1 MPAKNSRDPLSTDL
15 TIPAPS
21 LSYRPS
27 TPKNCQLGIGLIG
40 AGAIT
45 ESHLQ
50 AYKNAGYQVLAIASR
65 SRERAEARRD
75 QFFPK
80 AKIYT
85 DYRHLLDDP
94 AIRIADIA
102 TATAFRAPI
111 ITDALHA
118 GKDVLSQ
125 KPLALSL
132 QEATH
137 LAQLANSLGRRLAV
151 NQNGLWSPHQAY
163 IRAAIHAQIIGEVS
177 SVDFSVDWDHHW
189 ICGTPFESLPQLI
202 LADFA
207 IHWFDFAT
215 HFFGDRPA
223 LQVFASTAHAPN
235 QRARPPFLAQ
245 ALVQFER
252 GQASFTFNAATPFGP
267 EDRTTVIGSA
277 GTIRSVGPSLLSQ
290 KVTLYTAAGSSSPS
304 LEGCWF
310 PDGFQGAMA
319 ELLSAIEEDR
329 EPIHSANH
337 NLRTLAL
344 TFAAVESAETGLPIR
359 LSTPSLPP
367 SDPLTLP
374 AKISPPIAPSQT

>member
-1 MPAKNSRDPLSTDL
+1 MPTNPSHDPLSTDL
-15 TIPAPS
+15 AIPAPS
-21 LSYRPS
+21 LPYRPS
-27 TPKNCQLGIGLIG
+27 TPKNCHLGIGLIG

-50 AYKNAGYQVLAIASR
+50 AYKNAGFQVLAIASR
-65 SRERAEARRD
+65 SPERATARRD

-80 AKIYT
+80 AKVYT

-111 ITDALHA
+111 ITDALLA

-132 QEATH
+132 QEATR
-137 LAQLANSLGRRLAV
+137 LVQLAKSLGRCLAV

-163 IRAAIHAQIIGEVS
+163 IRAAINAQIIGEVS
-177 SVDFSVDWDHHW
+177 SVDFSVHWDHHW
-189 ICGTPFESLPQLI
+189 ICGTPFEALPHLI

-223 LQVFASTAHAPN
+223 LQVFASTAHAPH
-235 QRARPPFLAQ
+235 QRALPPFLAQ
-245 ALVQFER
+245 ASVQFER
-252 GQASFTFNAATPFGP
+252 GQASFTFNASTPFGQ
-267 EDRTTVIGSA
+267 EDRTTVIGST
-277 GTIRSVGPSLLSQ
+277 GTIRSVGPTLLSQ
-290 KVTLYTAAGSSSPS
+290 KVTLHTATGSSSPS
-304 LEGCWF
+304 LKGCWF

-329 EPIHSANH
+329 EPIHSAKH

-344 TFAAVESAETGLPIR
+344 TFAAVESAEKGLPIR
-359 LSTPSLPP
+359 LPTPLDSPHTSRQDLY
-367 SDPLTLP
+367 PL
-374 AKISPPIAPSQT
+374 